1 MTSERTGHSQ
11 CNQNGN
17 EAYIQSM
24 GAEGGEGRLPRLE
37 HECGLGLSLQT
48 RGDGELEA
56 EKSAPTT
63 AQG

>member
-1 MTSERTGHSQ
+1 
-11 CNQNGN
+11 
-17 EAYIQSM
+17 M